1 VNKLLLAY
9 LPYGVI
15 DLFLTLAIISEIVNQ
30 RYDLLWSNL
39 PIFIWGIISLN
50 QKIKAEANDSGD

>member
-1 VNKLLLAY
+1 MSKLLLAY

-15 DLFLTLAIISEIVNQ
+15 DLFLSLAVISEIVNQ

-39 PIFIWGIISLN
+39 PIFIWGIVSLN
-50 QKIKAEANDSGD
+50 RKIKTESNDFND